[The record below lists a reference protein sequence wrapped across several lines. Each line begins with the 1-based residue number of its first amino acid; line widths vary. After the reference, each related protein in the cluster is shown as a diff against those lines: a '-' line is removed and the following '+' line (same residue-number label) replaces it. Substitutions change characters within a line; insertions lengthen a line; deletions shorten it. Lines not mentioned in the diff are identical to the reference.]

1 MCRLFVLCL
10 ALFVTACGGSGSDE
24 KKNANSGG
32 TEINATQSVA
42 VETNS
47 YSISAG
53 RSVYHPVPNGS
64 AQELYVFTDET
75 TNFTAYGFNDIAP
88 EEHTW
93 ELIDSSVK
101 DSAQAIISSSKGAEY
116 DFKGQSAGEYTLVGC
131 KDKAKYNPASPE
143 GHGYCINI
151 IVNVIDKVWVEAS
164 TDKETKVTFSV
175 ADFTGLPLKFI
186 DIRQPKRGRLIVDK
200 TRQQLTYEP
209 LGGYDYLMT
218 GDTAVEEVAVTLA
231 DNGNVVKKMLR
242 LTVQG
247 TATLPKCTAENSMK
261 ITPASGSNQKP
272 IEVGPNQCI
281 ELDATNYSQSG
292 YWSLLKSPLYSFLAY
307 AGIDGS
313 KPVLRFKYPQYG
325 DLRFQWCYALN
336 KCEDDTWWVKTSV
349 LKSNA
354 LEAPNLEIWGF
365 SPRKTVG
372 ETMTLQAKL
381 TSDSVRRD
389 PVYLWEIRDKSY
401 ANILVGH
408 LQTLSDEIDIDLP
421 EVTSDW
427 EIKARAK
434 NAGYNDTY
442 WGNGMTSLPEE
453 QTIYV
458 RGDRNDAPLAVVSVN
473 GVVYRGEESSLVQII
488 DLRPGD
494 LITFDA
500 SESVFRD
507 SNPYNSSAFYTAV
520 GGPYNKM
527 FSGEIYQH
535 RFGERAYQQVTFC
548 VWNDYGWSSVDG
560 SCITFQ
566 LEESW

>member
-1 MCRLFVLCL
+1 
-10 ALFVTACGGSGSDE
+10 
-24 KKNANSGG
+24 
-32 TEINATQSVA
+32 
-42 VETNS
+42 
-47 YSISAG
+47 
-53 RSVYHPVPNGS
+53 
-64 AQELYVFTDET
+64 
-75 TNFTAYGFNDIAP
+75 
-88 EEHTW
+88 
-93 ELIDSSVK
+93 
-101 DSAQAIISSSKGAEY
+101 
-116 DFKGQSAGEYTLVGC
+116 
-131 KDKAKYNPASPE
+131 
-143 GHGYCINI
+143 
-151 IVNVIDKVWVEAS
+151 
-164 TDKETKVTFSV
+164 
-175 ADFTGLPLKFI
+175 
-186 DIRQPKRGRLIVDK
+186 VDK

-292 YWSLLKSPLYSFLAY
+292 HWSLFRSPLESFFAY

-325 DLRFQWCYALN
+325 DLRFQWCDGLN
-336 KCEDDTWWVKTSV
+336 DCEFNSEVDNWWVKTSV
-349 LKSNA
+349 PESSA

-381 TSDSVRRD
+381 TSDSMRRD
-389 PVYLWEIRDKSY
+389 PVYLWEIRDRSY
-401 ANILVGH
+401 ANILVGR

-427 EIKARAK
+427 EIKVRAK
-434 NAGYNDTY
+434 NAGYNDMY
-442 WGNGMTSLPEE
+442 WTNGMTSSAED

-473 GVVYRGEESSLVQII
+473 GKVYRGDKTANVDIEG
-488 DLRPGD
+488 LRPGD
-494 LITFDA
+494 ITTFDA
-500 SESVFRD
+500 SGSVFRD

-527 FSGEIYQH
+527 FSGDIYQH
-535 RFGERAYQQVTFC
+535 SFVEHKIQYLTFC
-548 VWNDYGWSSVDG
+548 VWNDYGWSRIDG
-560 SCITFQ
+560 SCIRFF